1 MPGTEPPADT
11 PMRLLPRRKLMPRFL
26 KTRLIVASGLC
37 LHLFG
42 PVSPVVTL
50 GEQPEPVTSHATLE
64 HYDSSAGDDGVLWTD
79 ITTEPAPTKV
89 VLLVHGLDEPGS
101 VWNSLA
107 PALESN
113 DHTVIRFEYPNDQ
126 HIALSADQ
134 LDDALVKLNAMGVT
148 EITIVAHSMG
158 GLVSLDALTR
168 EGTDS
173 DRWPEVTRLIT
184 LGTPSKGS
192 TLAPLRGFAEI
203 REQSMRLF
211 DDGKLTLEDL
221 GRFETDGQGEAG
233 EDLKPGSDFLTDLA
247 SRIAPES
254 TRITA
259 VVARASTIE
268 RDDLR
273 DRLLNSM
280 PAAIAEDEAA
290 VTLTSDFASWASRM
304 LDRAAASMGDGV
316 VSQSSAS
323 SEWTEDVVI
332 VEASHRSMVTEIP
345 CPIRGDNPPP
355 AIEIVLDR
363 LDADA
368 ADPD

>member
-1 MPGTEPPADT
+1 M
-11 PMRLLPRRKLMPRFL
+11 
-26 KTRLIVASGLC
+26 
-37 LHLFG
+37 
-42 PVSPVVTL
+42 
-50 GEQPEPVTSHATLE
+50 TSHATLE
-64 HYDSSAGDDGVLWTD
+64 QYDNNAGENGDLWKD
-79 ITTEPAPTKV
+79 ITSEETPTRI

-101 VWNSLA
+101 VWNALA

-113 DHTVIRFEYPNDQ
+113 NHTVLRFEYPNDQ
-126 HIALSADQ
+126 SIALSADQ
-134 LDDALVKLNAMGVT
+134 LDAALVKLNAIGVT
-148 EITIVAHSMG
+148 DITIVAHSMG

-168 EGTDS
+168 EGIDRV
-173 DRWPEVTRLIT
+173 RWPEVTRLIT

-192 TLAPLRGFAEI
+192 TLAPLRGVAEI
-203 REQSMRLF
+203 REQAMRLF

-247 SRIAPES
+247 SREAPES
-254 TRITA
+254 TLITA

-280 PAAIAEDEAA
+280 PEAIAEDEAA
-290 VTLTSDFASWASRM
+290 LALTSDFAGWASRM
-304 LDRAAASMGDGV
+304 IDKAAASIGDGV
-316 VSQSSAS
+316 VSQNSAS
-323 SEWTEDVVI
+323 SEWTDDVVI

-363 LDADA
+363 LSADA
-368 ADPD
+368 RDSE

>member
-1 MPGTEPPADT
+1 
-11 PMRLLPRRKLMPRFL
+11 MRLLPRRKLMPRFL

-42 PVSPVVTL
+42 PVSPVATL
-50 GEQPEPVTSHATLE
+50 GDQPEPVTNHATLE
-64 HYDSSAGDDGVLWTD
+64 HYDSGAIDGGALWTD
-79 ITTEPAPTKV
+79 ITAEGAPTRA

-101 VWNSLA
+101 VWNALA
-107 PALESN
+107 PALESKG
-113 DHTVIRFEYPNDQ
+113 HTAIRFEYPNDQ
-126 HIALSADQ
+126 RIALSADQ
-134 LDDALVKLNAMGVT
+134 LDATLIKLRAMGVI
-148 EITIVAHSMG
+148 EISIVAHSMG

-168 EGTDS
+168 DGFKR
-173 DRWPEVTRLIT
+173 DRWPTVTRLIT

-192 TLAPLRGFAEI
+192 TLAPLRGIAEI

-211 DDGKLTLEDL
+211 DDGKLTLDDL

-247 SRIAPES
+247 SREAPKN
-254 TRITA
+254 TQITA

-280 PAAIAEDEAA
+280 PDAIAEDEAA

-304 LDRAAASMGDGV
+304 LDRAASSMGDGV
-316 VSQSSAS
+316 VSQASAS

-332 VEASHRSMVTEIP
+332 VEASHRSMVSEIP

-355 AIEIVLDR
+355 AIDIVLDR
-363 LDADA
+363 LRSDARDSQ
-368 ADPD
+368 